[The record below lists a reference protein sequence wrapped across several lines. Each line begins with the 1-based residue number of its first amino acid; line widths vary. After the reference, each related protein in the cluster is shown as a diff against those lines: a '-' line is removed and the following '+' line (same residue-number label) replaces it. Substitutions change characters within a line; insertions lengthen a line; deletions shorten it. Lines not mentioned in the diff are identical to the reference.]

1 MTFEFIGLTIAA
13 AHLTL
18 AFLVAVSLPE
28 AKRRGSATAGTIYLA
43 VALATVIWITR
54 SLQ

>member
-1 MTFEFIGLTIAA
+1 VTFEVIGLTIAA

-18 AFLVAVSLPE
+18 AFLVALSLPE
-28 AKRRGSATAGTIYLA
+28 AKRRGSAGAGSIYIA